1 MCKELLIFSENSL
14 KDTLQFV
21 NNLEEGVEIY
31 RKIYKKKQ
39 KYRLWG
45 IVSIELE
52 VINYSLFIIIIH
64 YYSLLFIIIYH
75 RL

>member
-52 VINYSLFIIIIH
+52 VIN
-64 YYSLLFIIIYH
+64 
-75 RL
+75 

>member
-52 VINYSLFIIIIH
+52 VINYSLLFIIIH
-64 YYSLLFIIIYH
+64 YYFIIYH